1 MFDNREAAAR
11 PLAEAV
17 HDAGPRDPLVLALPR
32 GGVPLARIVAE
43 RLGAA
48 LDLVFVRKIGMPG
61 QKELA
66 AGALVDG
73 ASPQTVWNRQ
83 VLALGNRSEADFDG
97 EIARLLDEIARR
109 RDLYL
114 GGRAPEPVEGRT
126 AILVD
131 DGIATGATVRAAI
144 AAMRKAG
151 AQEVWV
157 AVPVAP
163 DDTLAQLKAEADR
176 VICLATPRP
185 FHAVGV
191 HYLDFG
197 EVTDQDV
204 VRLLGEGESGLP
216 RTVDPLPSAPKG
228 KDEGRE

>member
-1 MFDNREAAAR
+1 MFDNREAAAK

-17 HDAGPRDPLVLALPR
+17 RDVGPHDPLVLALPR

-43 RLGAA
+43 RLGAP

-61 QKELA
+61 QRELA

-73 ASPQTVWNRQ
+73 ASPQTVWNRH
-83 VLALGNRSEADFDG
+83 VLALGNRSEADFED
-97 EIARLLDEIARR
+97 EITRLLGEIARR

-131 DGIATGATVRAAI
+131 DGIATGATVRVAI

-151 AQEVWV
+151 AAEVWV

-163 DDTLAQLKAEADR
+163 DDVAAALAAEADR

-197 EVTDQDV
+197 EVTDDDV
-204 VRLLGEGESGLP
+204 VRLLGSAETGLP
-216 RTVDPLPSAPKG
+216 RTVDPLPSAAKKRDG
-228 KDEGRE
+228 GD